1 MIVAHVF
8 GRITR
13 SVLRGMLHRW
23 PTTLLTLALLV
34 GGSLALWSRGF
45 IPGLPE
51 LSSVP
56 GLEVGG
62 WTAAAD
68 TREMTIE
75 DLRPVRG
82 GEQINLVLKEKNGNR
97 RLVMAVG
104 QGEALAILADQNPS
118 LARANQI
125 EAPPTYDL
133 MRTLVRELGGSVDRV
148 VVNSVTSTE
157 FQAKVVMSAATGTVE
172 VDSRPSDAIVLA
184 LRSKA
189 PIYAEASVLD
199 KAGVA
204 GTPTR

>member
-1 MIVAHVF
+1 MVVEKVEPLPNRQ
-8 GRITR
+8 RI
-13 SVLRGMLHRW
+13 
-23 PTTLLTLALLV
+23 
-34 GGSLALWSRGF
+34 
-45 IPGLPE
+45 
-51 LSSVP
+51 
-56 GLEVGG
+56 
-62 WTAAAD
+62 
-68 TREMTIE
+68 
-75 DLRPVRG
+75 DLY
-82 GEQINLVLKEKNGNR
+82 LKEKNGNR

-118 LARANQI
+118 LARATQI

-204 GTPTR
+204 GTPTK